1 METWR
6 QKLLDLRDK
15 VPASRGEEKSNDAP
29 SDSIFGNS
37 LLAPNVKPLIISIPG
52 VFAFKPRGVYDF
64 DSVLKVFDWSLADV
78 PVVIDLSECR
88 SANYQALSLIVIYA
102 WKLKANGCR
111 VSFRFQEDKSDATK
125 MWKLMGG
132 SDAISVLLHTDRK
145 FSADRFK
152 PMIAIRTPSDFKHT
166 IATIEAFTESFNVEY
181 MKTLRQVLSELLYNT
196 MEHGSSWF
204 NYCGSDVQLPSVC
217 QFTWYETRDEI
228 HFVVADAGMGIKNH
242 LSLTYAGIADDAEA
256 IRMAIRAKV
265 SGTFARNDPYQSKD
279 NAGMGLY
286 ISTNII
292 RRLGADMH
300 IVSGKAV
307 MHISPR
313 DVTVSNLNYGW
324 PGTFAVVSV
333 KLEKTAIFELHQ
345 MMQDFREAAD
355 AEQRRADG
363 EDAKGRLFVSM
374 VNYFGSNADV
384 KDEAVNYRNKYLIEA
399 ANLGKRIVLD
409 FEGVKSS
416 PHSFLSALVATPVT
430 IMGMSAY
437 KRIKIINAT
446 AEIRETLDFILD
458 ENTDRGPL
466 I

>member
-1 METWR
+1 MGSWQ
-6 QKLLDLRDK
+6 QKLLDIRGK
-15 VPASRGEEKSNDAP
+15 VPAGPEDKEAGPASVFGSATLPAGIQPVVISVP
-29 SDSIFGNS
+29 S
-37 LLAPNVKPLIISIPG
+37 

-64 DSVLKVFDWSLADV
+64 NPVLKIFDWNLVDV
-78 PVVIDLSECR
+78 PVLIDLSGCR
-88 SANYQALSLIVIYA
+88 SANYQALSLVVIYA

-111 VSFRFQEDKSDATK
+111 VSFRFQEDRSDASK

-132 SDAISVLLHTDRK
+132 IDAIQVLLHTDRR
-145 FSADRFK
+145 FLSDRFK
-152 PMIAIRTPSDFKHT
+152 PMIAVRSPTDFKTT
-166 IATIEAFTESFNVEY
+166 IGTIEKFTENFNVEY
-181 MKTLRQVLSELLYNT
+181 MNTLRQVLSELLYNT

-204 NYCGSDVQLPSVC
+204 NYGGKDVQLPSVC
-217 QFTWYETRDEI
+217 QFTWYETNDEI
-228 HFVVADAGMGIKNH
+228 HFIVADAGMGIKNH

-307 MHISPR
+307 MHISAR
-313 DVTVSNLNYGW
+313 DVTVHELEHAW
-324 PGTFAVVSV
+324 PGTFSLVSV

-345 MMQDFREAAD
+345 MMQEFREAAD

-363 EDAKGRLFVSM
+363 EEEKDRLYVNM
-374 VNYFGSNADV
+374 KNYFGSHAEV
-384 KDEAVNYRNKYLIEA
+384 KEEAVNFRNKYLIEA
-399 ANLGKRIVLD
+399 ANFGKRILLD
-409 FEGVKSS
+409 FDGVKSS
-416 PHSFLSALVATPVT
+416 PHSFLSALMASPIK
-430 IMGMSAY
+430 IMGMTAY

-446 AEIRETLDFILD
+446 AEMRETLDFILD
-458 ENTDRGPL
+458 ENTETGPL